1 MDMKYLRR
9 FCLITLITFS
19 YLISLPTHSFP
30 KDSKLPQEIK
40 NFYQDLNFVNLYSS
54 RNERNYLA
62 YSLGLQP
69 GFLILPNERNKKRSP
84 KEIKLYKKRLKEVL
98 NRLLVINSKIW
109 HIDPGIYTS
118 AWLSGP
124 DSISYYDYYEIEKVE
139 VEYDQDIIKIY
150 TDSYNISP
158 VHNEYFVANYGTEKN
173 ASEKYYSKEFFKLIE
188 KKKAYNKPRTEI
200 HFWVKFDDVW
210 MIGDKSIMLLSL
222 NKLSL

>member
-1 MDMKYLRR
+1 MKYLRR

-54 RNERNYLA
+54 RIERNYLA

-109 HIDPGIYTS
+109 NIDPGIYTS

-139 VEYDQDIIKIY
+139 YDQDIIIIY
-150 TDSYNISP
+150 TDSYNILP
-158 VHNEYFVANYGTEKN
+158 VHNKYFVANYGTEKN
-173 ASEKYYSKEFFKLIE
+173 DSEKNNSKEFFKLIKKE
-188 KKKAYNKPRTEI
+188 KTYSKPYKEI

-210 MIGDKSIMLLSL
+210 MIGDKSILLLSL